1 MENYTLKE
9 DKLLYL
15 LVIVSCVY
23 TGILVY
29 CQNIIGIDYWDIFV
43 YLNNAM
49 LFAHI
54 NIGSQLS
61 VPPVLSLIT
70 SILFQMGFISELSLF
85 CVSGALFVFLM
96 IGIYL
101 LFNYRFPR
109 KYSFIASLLFSMTSL
124 VVTWAVSGSNDLP
137 SLAFAVW
144 ALLFTIKAV
153 EEDSKYYY
161 LAFGLFLLSF
171 FTRFT
176 GGFVLIVMISYI
188 LLNMDSVKKQ
198 VTGRNLTI
206 FILFFML
213 VFLVIGA
220 VYYSYQGGIPFI
232 KQFIEVSNSNQVSSV
247 NVGYELNSFYY
258 LEHLP
263 KFISSY
269 SVNDLYFSSLSTV
282 YNTATPLAYVILILS
297 TLGILTF
304 VANINSKAN
313 REDKLFREK
322 ILALGVISIFI
333 IISYSHI
340 SYLVTEILFIGLMLL
355 LYKWLPNKINKIDL
369 LMILWMGIF
378 IILHS
383 YHPVKVD
390 RYIVT
395 IIIPIIYFM
404 ILAADSIGQHLK
416 NKKTTIAI
424 LGIILILML
433 AFNANYLQSI
443 THENPHTAE
452 EKKASQWLKDYDD
465 NLTNEN
471 ISSDRGVAF
480 SWYLKKYTYTT
491 IPRVLQSNNESLE
504 EKLNS
509 INAKYYID
517 STSNITGIEGYH
529 RIYTNNNR
537 EYKLDIYE
545 KDGYG

>member
-537 EYKLDIYE
+537 EYKLAIYE